1 MARIDWPL
9 AERVA
14 ARTAGRYP
22 LAGTYHEARFA
33 AEAPELVE
41 RASKLVVEETG
52 LEGDGS
58 PVVAVVSRETW
69 AATNVAAFSTLL
81 APAEER
87 LGKEEGWGSTVASR
101 IMGAEVGALLGFLSR
116 RVLGQYEL
124 VLPSPE
130 REFGDTVMFVGAN
143 VLNMERQHEFRPAEF
158 RFWVALHE
166 CTHRLQFLG
175 IPWMRS
181 YFLGLVEELVAETA
195 PERGRL
201 ARVSTEVRESARAG
215 EPLVGDAGVFGLL
228 ASPGQRAVIDRVQ
241 ALMSLLEGHGHVVMD
256 RVGARELVTQKR
268 MSSVLKARRQDPR
281 TAAFMRLIGLD
292 LKLRQYELGEKFILS
307 VEEESSWDT
316 LSLAWRGPEWLPTLD
331 EIGEPRRWL
340 QRVT

>member
-1 MARIDWPL
+1 MARVDWPL
-9 AERVA
+9 AERISSRV
-14 ARTAGRYP
+14 AGRYP

-33 AEAPELVE
+33 ADAPELVE
-41 RASKLVVEETG
+41 RASKMVVDETG

-58 PVVAVVSRETW
+58 PVVAVVSRQEW

-87 LGKEEGWGSTVASR
+87 LGKEEGWGNAVAGR
-101 IMGAEVGALLGFLSR
+101 VMGAEVGALLGFLSR

-175 IPWMRS
+175 IPWMRP
-181 YFLGLVEELVAETA
+181 YFLGLVEDLVAETA
-195 PERGRL
+195 PEKGRL
-201 ARVSTEVRESARAG
+201 ARVSAEVRESARAG

-268 MSSVLKARRQDPR
+268 MSAVLKARRQDPR
-281 TAAFMRLIGLD
+281 TAAFMRLVGLD

-307 VEEESSWDT
+307 VEEESSWET

-331 EIGEPRRWL
+331 EIGEPKRWL